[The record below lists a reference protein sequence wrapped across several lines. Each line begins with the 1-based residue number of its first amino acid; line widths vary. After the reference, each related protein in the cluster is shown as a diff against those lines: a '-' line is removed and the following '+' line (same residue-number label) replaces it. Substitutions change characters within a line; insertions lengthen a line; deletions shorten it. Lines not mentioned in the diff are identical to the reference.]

1 MEEGRE
7 LAAVVEDGSDEGLV
21 ERVFAAA
28 AELAELDPGVVRQA
42 LWSLQ
47 GDPNALRRLE
57 DGLGLPAR
65 RATLAL
71 GAAIQLAR
79 AELASTEPDLRGRLP
94 ELRRLLEG
102 AW

>member
-1 MEEGRE
+1 MDKGTEPTAVLDGR
-7 LAAVVEDGSDEGLV
+7 LDEGLA

-28 AELAELDPGVVRQA
+28 AELAELDPEAVRQA

-47 GDPNALRRLE
+47 GDPSALRRLE
-57 DGLGLPAR
+57 AGLSLPPE

-79 AELASTEPDLRGRLP
+79 AELSSAGPDLHGCLP
-94 ELRRLLEG
+94 EVRRWLEG
-102 AW
+102 RW